1 MLRQRPPTGP
11 PPSSE
16 PHFEPPRGRAA
27 NGRTGDGNGPTAA
40 RSRAPTGRA
49 DEAGA
54 MPLRINSTILSNTA
68 QRALASVSQRLSGS
82 FRRLST
88 GLRINTAADDAAG
101 LAISER
107 LRAQVR
113 SLDQARRNADDGLSL
128 VQTAEGALSEV
139 SNNLVRLRELA
150 VQSANG
156 TISSADRTTLDQE
169 FQQLVD
175 EINRIGLSTS
185 FNGIN
190 LLDGSSSSVTF
201 QVGPGTTT
209 GVDTLNASLSPVLAT
224 GLGLDTLA
232 LTDVAAS
239 STAMTAIDSA
249 IDSLAR
255 TRGSFGAVQNRLQYT
270 ISNLSVQ
277 SESLAAAESRI
288 RDVDVARETALLARD
303 QVLQQATVAM
313 LAQANIQPQLALRLI
328 SGQG

>member
-1 MLRQRPPTGP
+1 
-11 PPSSE
+11 
-16 PHFEPPRGRAA
+16 
-27 NGRTGDGNGPTAA
+27 
-40 RSRAPTGRA
+40 
-49 DEAGA
+49 

-224 GLGLDTLA
+224 GLGLDT
-232 LTDVAAS
+232 
-239 STAMTAIDSA
+239 
-249 IDSLAR
+249 
-255 TRGSFGAVQNRLQYT
+255 
-270 ISNLSVQ
+270 
-277 SESLAAAESRI
+277 
-288 RDVDVARETALLARD
+288 
-303 QVLQQATVAM
+303 
-313 LAQANIQPQLALRLI
+313 
-328 SGQG
+328 